1 MLKRC
6 FFSQLSNLI
15 VNCEENQATQK
26 YDTKKCKCK
35 YNLSKLIQCSFVYSL
50 FFAPY
55 AHYKLDNK
63 LLISARTE
71 ILKYGFLKHEIR
83 KQRKKIKSKPHAN
96 KQRAQKCSTQS

>member
-1 MLKRC
+1 M
-6 FFSQLSNLI
+6 
-15 VNCEENQATQK
+15 NCEENQATQK

-71 ILKYGFLKHEIR
+71 IPKYVFLKHEIR
-83 KQRKKIKSKPHAN
+83 KQRKKKSNLNHMQTNNELKN
-96 KQRAQKCSTQS
+96 AQLKAKNENE